1 MDNVKDLGLYP
12 KNKKQQPKGFTKET
26 DKMRSVFQKLI
37 LDMLS

>member
-12 KNKKQQPKGFTKET
+12 KNKKQQLKGFTKET

-37 LDMLS
+37 VDMLS